1 MSIRKRKGSPFYHYD
16 FIVKG
21 RRFVGSTK
29 TASRREAERI
39 EREAREAA
47 KAASK
52 EVRKSVYT
60 LGEACGIYWQE
71 KGHRARGKWQEDTAR
86 YLQQICRAID
96 ESTAMSELGDKQ
108 VNQFVQ
114 ARLKTF
120 APGHGH
126 AAINRALA
134 VFRTMHNHVKDL
146 HEQPV
151 KDIKWSRHFLDE
163 PEERI
168 RWLTSEE
175 LERLLDHLPDHARV
189 AVAWSV
195 YTGMRLAATYDL
207 TWAAIDFAK
216 AECAIVKKGGK
227 GQTIFLSPDAM
238 LLLAEL
244 PRHGPFVFDR
254 TNRRKVFEKALSDAG
269 IENFRWHDLRHT
281 HATWLRQ
288 AGAALEIVQ
297 RSLGHKSIKTTER
310 YAHVADSEM
319 RGALQ
324 RLPSINNVTGVVTN
338 VVPLK
343 SKGKSTS

>member
-1 MSIRKRKGSPFYHYD
+1 MSLRKRKGSPFYHYD

-29 TASRREAERI
+29 TSSRREAERI

-47 KAASK
+47 LAASK
-52 EVRKSVYT
+52 EVRKSIYT

-86 YLQQICRAID
+86 YLQQICTGID
-96 ESTAMSELGDKQ
+96 EQVLIKDLGDRH

-114 ARLKTF
+114 ARLKSF
-120 APGHGH
+120 DPGRGH

-134 VFRTMHNHVKDL
+134 VFRTVHNYVKDL
-146 HEQPV
+146 HEQDV
-151 KDIKWSRHFLDE
+151 KAIKWSKHFLDE
-163 PEERI
+163 PEERV
-168 RWLTSEE
+168 RWLTAEE
-175 LERLLDHLPDHARV
+175 LERLLQHLPIHARV

-195 YTGMRLAATYDL
+195 YTGMRLAATFNL
-207 TWAAIDFAK
+207 TWNAIDFAK
-216 AECAIVKKGGK
+216 AECSIIKKGGK
-227 GQTIFLSPDAM
+227 AQTIFLSADAM

-244 PRHGPFVFDR
+244 PRQSAFVFDG
-254 TNRRKVFEKALSDAG
+254 TNRRKTFEKALADAG

-297 RSLGHKSIKTTER
+297 RSLGHRSIETTMR
-310 YAHVADSEM
+310 YAHIADSEM

-324 RLPSINNVTGVVTN
+324 RLPSLNNVTGAVTN
-338 VVPLK
+338 VIPLK
-343 SKGKSTS
+343 TKGKSK